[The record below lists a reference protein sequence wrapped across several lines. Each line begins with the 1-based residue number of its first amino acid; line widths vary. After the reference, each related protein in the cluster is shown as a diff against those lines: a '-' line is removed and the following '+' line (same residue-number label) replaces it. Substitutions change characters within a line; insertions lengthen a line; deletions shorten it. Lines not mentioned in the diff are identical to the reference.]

1 MVRKDEINAMMES
14 QFDELKNVFIGE
26 TKEILI
32 SSIKEELKTLFT
44 EELAKFKEEVYK
56 KMDEITSTNKMLQQY
71 VTSLKRSNEDLIK
84 KCEENEQY
92 GRRLCL
98 RIKGI
103 PRREK
108 ERSDEVLEQ
117 VRKLFGEAEVTI
129 PDAVLDRAH
138 RVSKSNHD
146 VIVRF
151 TTFRHRTLFYRKC
164 KTLKGKSVHLDLTKS
179 RLKLLNDA
187 KNLICSRS
195 DIAFCYADIN
205 CRCKVRYSDGKELFF
220 ESISDLEDILDDN
233 ENKCLFFNVYIYY
246 IYFCC
251 IYLILQAYFFLL
263 S

>member
-1 MVRKDEINAMMES
+1 MNS
-14 QFDELKNVFIGE
+14 
-26 TKEILI
+26 
-32 SSIKEELKTLFT
+32 KTLFA

-56 KMDEITSTNKMLQQY
+56 KTDEITSTNKMLQQH

-84 KCEENEQY
+84 KYEENEQY

-103 PRREK
+103 PRKEK

-138 RVSKSNHD
+138 CVSKSNHD
-146 VIVRF
+146 VSVRF
-151 TTFRHRTLFYRKC
+151 TTFRHRTFFYRKR
-164 KTLKGKSVHLDLTKS
+164 KTLNGKSVHLDLTKS

-187 KNLICSRS
+187 KNLISSRS

-205 CRCKVRYSDGKELFF
+205 CRCKVKYSDGKELFF

-233 ENKCLFFNVYIYY
+233 ENKQFIFAVFI
-246 IYFCC
+246 
-251 IYLILQAYFFLL
+251 
-263 S
+263 